1 MVAQAQAPLRL
12 PRDLHRAFRVG
23 YDWLARQIV
32 TPGNDE
38 DFWRKAAAEIQAL
51 AEEVNHNEAAIDMLC
66 GVYIAL
72 ERYKK
77 EEANGQR
84 ESQ

>member
-1 MVAQAQAPLRL
+1 MAVQVQAPLRL

-32 TPGNDE
+32 TPGNDAE
-38 DFWRKAAAEIQAL
+38 FWRKAASEIQEL
-51 AEEVNHNEAAIDMLC
+51 AEQVNHDDAAMDMLC
-66 GVYIAL
+66 GVYAAL

-77 EEANGQR
+77 EEAHGQR
-84 ESQ
+84 ES